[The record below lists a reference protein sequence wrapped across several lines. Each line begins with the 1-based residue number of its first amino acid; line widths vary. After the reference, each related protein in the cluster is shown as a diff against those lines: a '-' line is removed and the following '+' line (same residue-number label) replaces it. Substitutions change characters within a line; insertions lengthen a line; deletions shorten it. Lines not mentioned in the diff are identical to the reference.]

1 VSSANTSKTTRRAVV
16 ELLKWNG
23 PMTAAALGEALS
35 VSAVAVRRHLDALEG
50 DGIVDQATRS
60 SGRGRPAHVYRLTP
74 LGDDQFP
81 RNYDQLV
88 LQLLHAAVAEFGGD
102 AVERLLAQRGR
113 ALAARYADRT
123 AGLELPALAAV
134 LARIQDEN
142 GYMAECETG
151 EDGEFVL
158 REHNCAIPAIAGRH
172 PAACQQELQLLRT
185 LAGPDVDLERIAHI
199 RSGDPVCA
207 YRLAVRG
214 RLADPAEA
222 P

>member
-23 PMTAAALGEALS
+23 PMTAAALGESLG
-35 VSAVAVRRHLDALEG
+35 VSTVAVRRHLDALER
-50 DGIVDQATRS
+50 DGIVDQGARS

-81 RNYDQLV
+81 RNYDQLA
-88 LQLLHAAVAEFGGD
+88 LQLLHAAVAEYGPD
-102 AVERLLAQRGR
+102 AVERLLAGRGQVLLER
-113 ALAARYADRT
+113 YAGRTEGLALPELAAA
-123 AGLELPALAAV
+123 

-142 GYMAECETG
+142 GYMAECEPDERG
-151 EDGEFVL
+151 GFVL

-172 PAACQQELQLLRT
+172 PAACRQELALLRA

-207 YRLAVRG
+207 YRLAVRRAG
-214 RLADPAEA
+214 AR
-222 P
+222 